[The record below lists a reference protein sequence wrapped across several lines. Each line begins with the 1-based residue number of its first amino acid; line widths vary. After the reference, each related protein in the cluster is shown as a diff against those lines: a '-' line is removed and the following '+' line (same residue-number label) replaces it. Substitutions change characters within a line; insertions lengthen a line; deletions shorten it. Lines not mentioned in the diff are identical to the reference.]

1 MATIVEMIN
10 PLTGLPEQVDKLD
23 HTAQEI
29 DDAVGR
35 SLPGAAIDAAI
46 QRKPNPNLLD
56 NWYFADPVN
65 QRGQTE
71 YTASGYTIDRWKIS
85 SGEKLN
91 VLNGYCRVEC
101 TGTAGR
107 AFSQTVDGNFAGKTV
122 TFSALVKAISNTA
135 VAYISNSSS
144 SSIKSM
150 SITGPGLW
158 SMTTTIPTD
167 VTSILVQINP
177 TIVGD
182 TLDLVAAKL
191 ELGDQ
196 QTLARQD
203 ADGNW
208 VLNEIPDH
216 GEQLAKC
223 QRYCQVFDLTAGYT
237 VTAFGIATEQTAW
250 RGLFPIFTK
259 LRAKPV
265 LAVEGENKSLALHGN
280 GTAINISNLTP
291 SIVDTDCNGVG
302 VVYGGLSLTKNQCYV
317 LQAYGCKIILS
328 ADL

>member
-1 MATIVEMIN
+1 MATIVEMIT

-35 SLPGAAIDAAI
+35 SLPGGAIDTAL
-46 QRKPNPNLLD
+46 QRKPNRNLLD

-101 TGTAGR
+101 TGTVGR

-122 TFSALVKAISNTA
+122 TFSVLVKAISNTA

-208 VLNEIPDH
+208 VLNEIPDY
-216 GEQLAKC
+216 GEQLIRC
-223 QRYCQVFDLTAGYT
+223 QRYFQTF
-237 VTAFGIATEQTAW
+237 ATESLRPTDALDFRPVMRTNPALSTIAVGGKTLYTA
-250 RGLFPIFTK
+250 
-259 LRAKPV
+259 
-265 LAVEGENKSLALHGN
+265 
-280 GTAINISNLTP
+280 
-291 SIVDTDCNGVG
+291 
-302 VVYGGLSLTKNQCYV
+302 
-317 LQAYGCKIILS
+317 S